1 MFGHG
6 EARGPARSKDT
17 SVIESVPALRAR
29 FEADGFV
36 TLEDFVSEEWQA
48 ALRARAAEIVAA
60 FDDASASVFTTHDDG
75 AARDDYFLSSGGAV
89 RCFWEEEARDER
101 GELRV
106 PKMLAI
112 NKIGHALHDL
122 DPVFREFSH
131 GPRLDAVVRALG
143 IAEPLVHQSMYIFKQ
158 PHIGG
163 EVGWHQ
169 DATFFAT
176 EPQTVLTLWFALEPA
191 DRANGCLWVQR
202 GGHRRPLREQFVA
215 EAGSVRMVPLDDTPW
230 PAPSLAEPLEVQGGA
245 LVVMHG
251 LLPHYSAP
259 NRSAASRHAYTLHVT
274 DARAHY
280 DPRNW
285 LQRRPDFPARGFM

>member
-1 MFGHG
+1 M
-6 EARGPARSKDT
+6 
-17 SVIESVPALRAR
+17 IEDVPALRSR

-36 TLEDFVSEEWQA
+36 TLEDFVAEDRRA
-48 ALRARAAEIVAA
+48 ALRARAGEIVAA

-75 AARDDYFLSSGGAV
+75 AARDDYFLTSGDVV

-101 GELRV
+101 GVLRV

-122 DPVFREFSH
+122 DPVFRDFSH
-131 GPRLDAVVRALG
+131 GPQLDAVVRALG
-143 IAEPLVHQSMYIFKQ
+143 ITEPLVHQSMYIFKQ

-191 DRANGCLWVQR
+191 DRTNGCLWVQR

-215 EAGSVRMVPLDDTPW
+215 EDGSARMVPLDDTPW
-230 PAPSLAEPLEVQGGA
+230 PAPSLAEPLEVPGGA

-259 NRSAASRHAYTLHVT
+259 NRSATSRHAYTLHVT

-280 DPRNW
+280 DSRNW
-285 LQRRPDFPARGFM
+285 LQRRSDFPARGFM